1 MSKRTNDV
9 VGRMRPPTHTR
20 SPDHKRPLD
29 HLSDHL
35 WTWTELLEHGDRLIY
50 VVVGIGFLL
59 AAVLSLVY
67 AVATFVIS
75 MAGLA
80 PVRFFGGQVAGH
92 SAVEAIITFVSD
104 LLLTL
109 IIMEVMGTV
118 VGYLRTRATSLK
130 PFLFIGII
138 SATRGILAVGARLS
152 VAGTTVK
159 GETFNDAMIELGV
172 NAAVIIALGITLRL
186 IGRYLEEAP
195 PGETTASHADDRNEP
210 AASRGV

>member
-1 MSKRTNDV
+1 MGERTDEAAGHPL
-9 VGRMRPPTHTR
+9 VGRGDRM
-20 SPDHKRPLD
+20 
-29 HLSDHL
+29 
-35 WTWTELLEHGDRLIY
+35 WTELLERGDQLIY
-50 VVVGIGFLL
+50 IVVGIGFLL
-59 AAVLSLVY
+59 AAAFSLVY
-67 AVATFVIS
+67 AVATFVIN
-75 MAGLA
+75 LA
-80 PVRFFGGQVAGH
+80 ALTPVGVFGGQVRGH

-118 VGYLRTRATSLK
+118 VGYLRSRATSLK

-152 VAGTTVK
+152 VAGTSVD
-159 GETFNDAMIELGV
+159 ETAFRDAMIELAV

-195 PGETTASHADDRNEP
+195 PGERQAPEN
-210 AASRGV
+210 VV

>member
-1 MSKRTNDV
+1 MGERTDERTGEAV
-9 VGRMRPPTHTR
+9 EADRPPHEQVR
-20 SPDHKRPLD
+20 H
-29 HLSDHL
+29 
-35 WTWTELLEHGDRLIY
+35 WTWTELLEHADRLIY

-59 AAVLSLVY
+59 AAVFSLIY
-67 AVATFVIS
+67 AVATFALNLI
-75 MAGLA
+75 ALA
-80 PVRFFGGQVAGH
+80 PVGVVGGEVGGH

-118 VGYLRTRATSLK
+118 VGYLRSRATSLK

-152 VAGTTVK
+152 VAGTSVE
-159 GETFNDAMIELGV
+159 GAAFRDAMIELGV

-186 IGRYLEEAP
+186 IGRYLEEATA
-195 PGETTASHADDRNEP
+195 GERPEP
-210 AASRGV
+210 EDIV